1 MPTLYELLVAR
12 EELKRT
18 LAHVRHDRERRVD
31 IHRRIDEL
39 QTAIEEHPGQPR
51 PL

>member
-1 MPTLYELLVAR
+1 MPSLYELLVAR

-18 LAHVRHDRERRVD
+18 LAHVGRDHSRRIE
-31 IHRRIDEL
+31 IHRRIEEL
-39 QTAIEEHPGQPR
+39 QTAIDDHDGPAE